1 MHSSWN
7 DYSNMFNKDT
17 DKEWVSILFI
27 HYACMH
33 SSISPRIILFGVF
46 FLDYFNPDSIR
57 GARTNLS
64 QSIIYICYEG
74 ELIFHIFM
82 NIEHWTM
89 NNGALALL
97 CCIELKFVR
106 LRAQTGGY
114 IKLYTIPLRGRTI
127 FYLYFIGLCVCECT
141 CGTVQWKLLTVKV
154 LAIQIR
160 I

>member
-1 MHSSWN
+1 MIIQICLIRIPTKNGFQSYSST
-7 DYSNMFNKDT
+7 MLVCIPPF
-17 DKEWVSILFI
+17 
-27 HYACMH
+27 
-33 SSISPRIILFGVF
+33 PRASYCLAFF